1 MNRRFRILAR
11 IPKGQGEPVEVVRG
25 KIATKF
31 IFDSHDPDDAWY
43 RDNVPCRRACPADTR
58 IPEYLGAAF
67 RGEYDKVLEINLR
80 DNVLPGVL
88 GRVCAHPCEDACRHG
103 NEGMGSPVSICW
115 LKRSG
120 ADHKSVEPV
129 IKKAP
134 STGKRI
140 AVIGAGPAGLALAF
154 DFSLWGHDVTV
165 YDEREQPGGML
176 RYGIPRFR
184 LPEKVL
190 DEDIKRVSSLGVTF
204 KQGVKLGSGVHL
216 DELAKQFDAVIVA
229 AGCQLSQDLDI
240 PGANATGV
248 VSGLEFM
255 DKINTHA
262 IKQVDGDVLV
272 LGGGFTAMDCSRSS
286 WRLGAKSVTVVYR
299 RSRNELK
306 VDDRELAETSGE
318 GIGFEYLLSPVAVIT
333 GSDGRVTGLKLQR
346 NTLGEPGPDGR
357 RSITPVTGS
366 HGQIEMKADMII
378 AATGQSAD
386 RSLTG
391 GTRPDPLKPVGK
403 DNVFATG
410 DYVTGASSI
419 IGSIGTAHKTARVVD
434 QFLMGRNRFEE
445 RTMGREEWPRL
456 NFAGGSYQGWKAGC
470 GNGFD
475 LIPRLDN
482 PSVPL
487 EKRRAQDIEADF
499 GYSKPQTFQ
508 QGQRCYL
515 CDHNIQIDGSACI
528 LCYNCVDV
536 CPYNCIHMRAEEN
549 VRVAQNGK
557 FLGEGKGHTY
567 MIIDETNCVRC
578 GLCLDVCPDDCITME
593 RREIA
598 SVFTP

>member
-1 MNRRFRILAR
+1 
-11 IPKGQGEPVEVVRG
+11 
-25 KIATKF
+25 
-31 IFDSHDPDDAWY
+31 
-43 RDNVPCRRACPADTR
+43 
-58 IPEYLGAAF
+58 
-67 RGEYDKVLEINLR
+67 
-80 DNVLPGVL
+80 
-88 GRVCAHPCEDACRHG
+88 
-103 NEGMGSPVSICW
+103 
-115 LKRSG
+115 
-120 ADHKSVEPV
+120 
-129 IKKAP
+129 
-134 STGKRI
+134 
-140 AVIGAGPAGLALAF
+140 
-154 DFSLWGHDVTV
+154 
-165 YDEREQPGGML
+165 ML

-184 LPEKVL
+184 LPETVL
-190 DEDIKRVSSLGVTF
+190 DEDISRVASLGVTF
-204 KQGVKLGSGVHL
+204 KQEVKLGSGVKL
-216 DELAKQFDAVIVA
+216 DELARQFDAVIVA
-229 AGCQLSQDLDI
+229 AGCQLPQDLGV

-255 DKINTHA
+255 DKINTRA
-262 IKQVDGDVLV
+262 IKRVEGAVLV
-272 LGGGFTAMDCSRSS
+272 LGGGFTAMDCARSS

-299 RSRNELK
+299 RSRNELR

-357 RSITPVTGS
+357 RSITPVTGA
-366 HGQIEMKADMII
+366 HGQIELRADMII

-391 GTRPDPLKPVGK
+391 GMRPDPAKPVGM

-419 IGSIGTAHKTARVVD
+419 IKSIGVAHKTARVVD
-434 QFLMGRNRFEE
+434 QFLMGRDRFEE

-456 NFAGGSYQGWKAGC
+456 NISGGSYQGWKAGC

-475 LIPRLDN
+475 LVPRLDN

-487 EKRRAQDIEADF
+487 DKRRAQSVEADL
-499 GYSKPQTFQ
+499 GYNQPQTFQ

-515 CDHNIQIDGSACI
+515 CDHNIQIDGDTCI

-549 VRVAQNGK
+549 VRVARDGK
-557 FLGEGKGHTY
+557 YLGEGQAHTY

-598 SVFTP
+598 TVFKA